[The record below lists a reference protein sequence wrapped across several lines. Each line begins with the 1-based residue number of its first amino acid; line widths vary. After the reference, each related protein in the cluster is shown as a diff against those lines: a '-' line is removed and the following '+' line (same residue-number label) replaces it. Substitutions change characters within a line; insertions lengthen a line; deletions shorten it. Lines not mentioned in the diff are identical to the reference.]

1 MSLDYSEIN
10 IKYDDY
16 NLVCYDSGVN
26 KNENTKETKLY
37 ILKKIY
43 ERSELVDSKN
53 NK

>member
-1 MSLDYSEIN
+1 MFV
-10 IKYDDY
+10 K
-16 NLVCYDSGVN
+16 
-26 KNENTKETKLY
+26 KRTKTKETKLY